1 MSFGRQLP
9 TSARPSYPES
19 YETETIA
26 MVPVFTV
33 SLDGWAKRLVHQE
46 QTHLKELVPGLAN
59 AGNPVADDARN
70 APQRVASESE
80 QTVLG
85 SLGLTPAVSSA
96 SPAVVARAARPE
108 VLVRGEA
115 REVAPSSARAGLV
128 VALRLRRYGPCDD
141 LLAVGAASARGVPL
155 QVVHGRNQL
164 IHAHTPLGLGH
175 DVTDDITDD
184 AQRQPGQGLRP
195 WHEKFPNAEPADAVR
210 LKGPDEAVVG
220 GAEGAELQ
228 VVGRR
233 EHRPALATPLSSV
246 PQASL
251 HRVRRPV
258 AVVPHG

>member
-1 MSFGRQLP
+1 M
-9 TSARPSYPES
+9 E
-19 YETETIA
+19 
-26 MVPVFTV
+26 PVFTV
-33 SLDGWAKRLVHQE
+33 GLDGWAKRLVHQE

-59 AGNPVADDARN
+59 VGNLVADDARN

-80 QTVLG
+80 QPVLG

-115 REVAPSSARAGLV
+115 REAAPSSARAGLV
-128 VALRLRRYGPCDD
+128 VALKRYGSCDD
-141 LLAVGAASARGVPL
+141 LLAIGATSARGVPL
-155 QVVHGRNQL
+155 QAVHGRSQP

-195 WHEKFPNAEPADAVR
+195 WREKFPNAEPADAVR
-210 LKGPDEAVVG
+210 LKGPAEAVVSA
-220 GAEGAELQ
+220 AEGAELQ

-233 EHRPALATPLSSV
+233 ERRPALATPLGSV
-246 PQASL
+246 TQASP
-251 HRVRRPV
+251 HHVRRPV
-258 AVVPHG
+258 AVVHHG